1 MVTLRTYLHIGF
13 GLMVLKTPLYRYN
26 VEDCGNWYKST
37 CSLQLQPCS
46 RRNEKASAEKS
57 RWRWRFLL
65 ANPLGRWLAAD
76 DGNVGAVD
84 QDGPASAT
92 AKTMFGI
99 SERGMMMPEQASIVS
114 GNVRV
119 VVAPSLVDVEKGCAE
134 EDMGRSP

>member
-1 MVTLRTYLHIGF
+1 MWELVQVYTLH
-13 GLMVLKTPLYRYN
+13 YN
-26 VEDCGNWYKST
+26 SNHAVVATK
-37 CSLQLQPCS
+37 
-46 RRNEKASAEKS
+46 KAAAEKS
-57 RWRWRFLL
+57 RWRWRFLP

-114 GNVRV
+114 GNVG
-119 VVAPSLVDVEKGCAE
+119 VVAPSPVDIEKGRSE
-134 EDMGRSP
+134 EDMGRAL